1 LGGAS
6 WPHLGGDGAWVAPL
20 AAAGVAIAPLQPANC
35 GFAVDWSE
43 VFRDRFA
50 GVPLKAV
57 GLSFQDRHA
66 RGDLVITRHGL
77 EGGAIYALAPALREA
92 IAATGHAILH
102 VALRPDVPDATLAA
116 RWARRARKDSLTN
129 ALRKTLGLA
138 PAAIGLLREAA
149 LPEATTLADL
159 GDAALARL
167 VNDVPVRLT
176 APMPLDRAIS
186 TAGGVRFD
194 DLDDTLMLRSKPG
207 LFLAGEMLNWEA
219 PTGGYLLQACFA
231 TGAASGRAAVAWARE
246 NFAAHSNQMPQC
258 EL

>member
-1 LGGAS
+1 MQER
-6 WPHLGGDGAWVAPL
+6 DTK
-20 AAAGVAIAPLQPANC
+20 IAKNR
-35 GFAVDWSE
+35 E
-43 VFRDRFA
+43 
-50 GVPLKAV
+50 PLKAV
-57 GLSFQDRHA
+57 KLSFRDRHA

-92 IAATGHAILH
+92 IAATGYAILH
-102 VALRPDVPDATLAA
+102 VVLRPDVPDATLAA
-116 RWARRARKDSLTN
+116 RWARRLRKDSLTN

-149 LPEATTLADL
+149 LPEDTTLADL

-167 VNDVPVRLT
+167 VNAIPLRLT
-176 APMPLDRAIS
+176 APMPLDRSIS

-194 DLDDTLMLRSKPG
+194 DLDSSLMLRSRPG
-207 LFLAGEMLNWEA
+207 LYLAGEMLNWEA

-231 TGAASGRAAVAWARE
+231 TGAASGRAAAAWAHE